1 MGVFMPSIRE
11 MILSEDYADIIVPY
25 FPCFLNRYR
34 DQGAQVFNDYYGM
47 IHYPLSLQT
56 FAAFFEE
63 GFFYTTT
70 PKLYTLLD
78 TVNLDAAGITQV
90 QNQPVLGLTG
100 QNIILGFIDT
110 GIDYTHPAFRRSD
123 GSSRICGLWDQTIQ
137 TGTAPYDL
145 EYGSAY
151 TREEIDQALEQE
163 DPFSLIPSRDEI
175 GHGTALAGI
184 AAGTALPENDFNGA
198 APQAMIAAVKLKPAK
213 EYLKTLFYV
222 TGDAPVYQMTD
233 IMAGIRYLLRLSEEL
248 VKPLVICLGLGTSQ
262 GDHSGDSPLDSML
275 SVTDQFRG
283 FISVSA
289 AGNEAGRAH
298 HYYGTALNSQEYNA
312 VEILVKEDTRGFCA
326 ELWGQPPEV
335 YAVGFESPLGEV
347 VQKIPPRLSY
357 TENISFILENTR
369 IFISSEIIQTISG
382 SQLIFMRFTDP
393 TPGSWKI
400 RVYTGD
406 YNSGSY
412 HIWLPVTGFS
422 DPDVAF
428 LAPNPDTTI
437 TSPGN
442 SGSVITAG
450 AYNAYNN
457 SLYLNSSRGYT
468 RTGQIKPDIAAPGV
482 NVFAPA
488 PRNRYTAITGTSASA
503 AIIAGASA
511 LIMEWGMS
519 RTPSRIF
526 NNAELKTLFIRGA
539 GRRSD
544 HLYPNREWGY
554 GTLDVYQIFSSLSS
568 P

>member
-1 MGVFMPSIRE
+1 MPSIRE
-11 MILSEDYADIIVPY
+11 MILSEEYADVIVPY
-25 FPCFLNRYR
+25 FPCFLNQYR
-34 DQGAQVFNDYYGM
+34 EQGAQVFNEYYGM
-47 IHYPLSLQT
+47 IHYPLSERS

-63 GFFYTTT
+63 GFFYTTV

-90 QNQPVLGLTG
+90 QNQPVLKLTG
-100 QNIILGFIDT
+100 QDIILGFIDT

-123 GSSRICGLWDQTIQ
+123 GSSRIYGLWDQTVQ
-137 TGTAPYDL
+137 TGTPPYDL
-145 EYGSAY
+145 EYGSVY
-151 TREEIDQALEQE
+151 TRQEINQALALE
-163 DPFSLIPSRDEI
+163 DPYSLVPSQDEI

-184 AAGTALPENDFNGA
+184 AAGTALPENDFAGA

-213 EYLKTLFYV
+213 EYLKSFFYV
-222 TGDAPVYQMTD
+222 TGDAPAYQMTD
-233 IMAGIRYLLRLSEEL
+233 IMAGIRYLIRLSEEL
-248 VKPLVICLGLGTSQ
+248 LKPLVICLGLGTSQ
-262 GDHSGDSPLDSML
+262 GAHSGDSPLDSML
-275 SVTDQFRG
+275 SVTNQFRG
-283 FISVSA
+283 IIGVSA

-298 HYYGTALNSQEYNA
+298 HYYGTALNSTEYNA
-312 VEILVKEDTRGFCA
+312 VEILVKEGTRGFCA

-357 TENISFILENTR
+357 SENISFILENTK
-369 IFISSEIIQTISG
+369 IFVSSEIIQTVSG
-382 SQLIFMRFTDP
+382 SQLIFIRFTDP

-400 RVYTGD
+400 RVYTGN

-412 HIWLPVTGFS
+412 HIWLPITGFS
-422 DPDVAF
+422 NPDVTF
-428 LAPNPDTTI
+428 LEPNPDTTI
-437 TSPGN
+437 TSPGT
-442 SGSVITAG
+442 SLSVITTA

-488 PRNRYTAITGTSASA
+488 PRQRYTTITGTSAAA
-503 AIIAGASA
+503 AITAGASA
-511 LIMEWGMS
+511 LVMEWGMN

-526 NNAELKTLFIRGA
+526 NSEEMKSLFIRGA
-539 GRRSD
+539 QRRGD
-544 HLYPNREWGY
+544 NLYPNREWGY
-554 GTLDVYQIFSSLSS
+554 GLLDVYQVFVSLSS

>member
-1 MGVFMPSIRE
+1 MPSIRE

-25 FPCFLNRYR
+25 FPCFLNQYR
-34 DQGAQVFNDYYGM
+34 EQGAQVFNDYYGM
-47 IHYPLSLQT
+47 IHYPLSDRS

-63 GFFYTTT
+63 GFFYTTV

-78 TVNLDAAGITQV
+78 TVNLDASGITQV
-90 QNQPVLGLTG
+90 QNQPVLKLTG
-100 QNIILGFIDT
+100 QDIILGFIDT

-123 GSSRICGLWDQTIQ
+123 GSSRIYGLWDQTVQ
-137 TGTAPYDL
+137 TGTPPYDL
-145 EYGSAY
+145 EYGSVY
-151 TREEIDQALEQE
+151 TRQEIDQALELE
-163 DPFSLIPSRDEI
+163 DPYSLVPSRDEI

-184 AAGTALPENDFNGA
+184 AAGTALPENDFIGA

-213 EYLKTLFYV
+213 EYLKSFFYV
-222 TGDAPVYQMTD
+222 TGDAPAYQMTD
-233 IMAGIRYLLRLSEEL
+233 IMAGIRYLIRLSEEL
-248 VKPLVICLGLGTSQ
+248 LKPLVICLGLGTSQ
-262 GDHSGDSPLDSML
+262 GAHAGDSPLDSML
-275 SVTDQFRG
+275 SVTNQFRG
-283 FISVSA
+283 IIGVSA

-298 HYYGTALNSQEYNA
+298 HYYGTALNSAEYNS
-312 VEILVKEDTRGFCA
+312 VEILVREGTRGFCT

-357 TENISFILENTR
+357 SENISFILENTK
-369 IFISSEIIQTISG
+369 IFVSSEIIQTVSG
-382 SQLIFMRFTDP
+382 SQLIFIRFTDP

-400 RVYTGD
+400 RVYTGS

-422 DPDVAF
+422 NPDVTF
-428 LAPNPDTTI
+428 LEPNPDTTI
-437 TSPGN
+437 TSPGT
-442 SGSVITAG
+442 SLSVITTA

-488 PRNRYTAITGTSASA
+488 PRQRYTTITGTSAA
-503 AIIAGASA
+503 AALTAGASA
-511 LIMEWGMS
+511 LIMEWGMN

-526 NNAELKTLFIRGA
+526 NSEEMKSLFIRGA
-539 GRRSD
+539 KRRGD
-544 HLYPNREWGY
+544 NLYPNREWGY
-554 GTLDVYQIFSSLSS
+554 GLLDVYQVFVSLSS

>member
-1 MGVFMPSIRE
+1 MPSIRE
-11 MILSEDYADIIVPY
+11 MILSEEYADVIVPY
-25 FPCFLNRYR
+25 FPCFLNQYR
-34 DQGAQVFNDYYGM
+34 EQGAQVFNEYYGM
-47 IHYPLSLQT
+47 IHYPLSERS

-63 GFFYTTT
+63 GFFYTTV

-90 QNQPVLGLTG
+90 QNQPVLKLTG
-100 QNIILGFIDT
+100 QDIILGFIDT

-123 GSSRICGLWDQTIQ
+123 GSSRIYGLWDQTVQ
-137 TGTAPYDL
+137 TGTPPYDL
-145 EYGSAY
+145 EYGSVY
-151 TREEIDQALEQE
+151 TRQEINQALALE
-163 DPFSLIPSRDEI
+163 DPYSLVPSQDEI

-184 AAGTALPENDFNGA
+184 AAGTALPENDFAGA

-213 EYLKTLFYV
+213 EYLKSLFYV
-222 TGDAPVYQMTD
+222 TGDAPAYQMTD
-233 IMAGIRYLLRLSEEL
+233 IMAGIRYLIRLSEEL
-248 VKPLVICLGLGTSQ
+248 LKPLVICLGLGTSQ
-262 GDHSGDSPLDSML
+262 GAHSGDSPLDSML
-275 SVTDQFRG
+275 SVTNQFRG
-283 FISVSA
+283 IIGVSA

-298 HYYGTALNSQEYNA
+298 HYYGTALNSTEYNA
-312 VEILVKEDTRGFCA
+312 VEIQVKEGTRGFCA

-357 TENISFILENTR
+357 SENISFILENTK
-369 IFISSEIIQTISG
+369 IFVSSEIIQTVSG
-382 SQLIFMRFTDP
+382 SQLIFIRFTDP

-400 RVYTGD
+400 RVYTGN

-412 HIWLPVTGFS
+412 HIWLPITGFS
-422 DPDVAF
+422 NPDVTF
-428 LAPNPDTTI
+428 LEPNPDTTI
-437 TSPGN
+437 TSPGT
-442 SGSVITAG
+442 SLSVITTA

-488 PRNRYTAITGTSASA
+488 PRQRYTTITGTSAAA
-503 AIIAGASA
+503 AITAGASA
-511 LIMEWGMS
+511 LVMEWGMN

-526 NNAELKTLFIRGA
+526 NSEEMKSLFIRGA
-539 GRRSD
+539 QRRGD
-544 HLYPNREWGY
+544 NLYPNREWGY
-554 GTLDVYQIFSSLSS
+554 GLLDVYQVFVSLSS